1 MNTIDRDEREIGL
14 LVRESLNHSTA
25 SLPAPATERLFAAR
39 QAALA
44 RHTAIQDQ
52 PSLLGAGRHVLAWCE
67 DRARPLLFALGLA
80 LALAGGPFVLQLPN
94 SDDDLV
100 ALDTALLTDELP
112 IDAYLDSGFHSWLA
126 DSSRR

>member
-1 MNTIDRDEREIGL
+1 MNTTDQNEREIGL
-14 LVRESLNHSTA
+14 LVRENLNHGTA
-25 SLPAPATERLFAAR
+25 SLPGQTTERLFAAR

-44 RHTAIQDQ
+44 RHTALQDQ
-52 PSLLGAGRHVLAWCE
+52 RPLLGTGRHVLVWCE

-80 LALAGGPFVLQLPN
+80 LALAGGPLLLQVPSSN
-94 SDDDLV
+94 DDLV

>member
-1 MNTIDRDEREIGL
+1 MNISDQTEREIGL
-14 LVRESLNHSTA
+14 LVRENLNQGSA
-25 SLPAPATERLFAAR
+25 LLPAPTAERLFAAR

-44 RHTAIQDQ
+44 RHTALQDQ
-52 PSLLGAGRHVLAWCE
+52 RTLLGAGHHVLVWCE

-80 LALAGGPFVLQLPN
+80 LALACGPLLLQLPGRA
-94 SDDDLV
+94 DHE

-126 DSSRR
+126 DSARR

>member
-1 MNTIDRDEREIGL
+1 MNTIVQNEREIGL
-14 LVRESLNHSTA
+14 LVRENLNQGTA
-25 SLPAPATERLFAAR
+25 SLPAPTAERLFAAR

-44 RHTAIQDQ
+44 RHTALQNQ
-52 PSLLGAGRHVLAWCE
+52 RPLLGAGRHVLVWCE

-80 LALAGGPFVLQLPN
+80 LALAGGPLLLQVP
-94 SDDDLV
+94 SSHDDLV